1 MLIKNT
7 GADTIGTSNPVLVD
21 CPPMKGAE
29 TMLRQSDKITA
40 LYCRLSRD
48 DELQGDSNSIVNQK
62 AILSKYAKENH
73 FPNPQFFVDDGYS
86 GANFDR
92 PSWSELVAL
101 IEDEKVGVLIVKDM
115 SRLGR
120 DYLRVGLYTDVLFP
134 EKGVRFIAISNGID
148 SAQQQENDFTPFLNI
163 INEGYCRDTSK
174 KIRAVMKS
182 KGEAGEHLC
191 TNPPY
196 GYMKDPDNKK
206 QWIVDGE
213 AAEVVKRIFALCLDG
228 YGPSQIARILKE
240 DKVITP
246 TIHFQQTGRATRN
259 APPDN
264 PYNWT
269 SDTIADILE
278 RPEYQGHT
286 VNFKTYK
293 QSYKSKR
300 TCYNPEEKWLVFENT
315 HEAIIDADTWARV
328 QELRKNKRRPARTG
342 KTNMFSG
349 IVRCAD
355 CGEKL
360 YYCTSKNFEAR
371 QDHFVCSTS
380 RLKGKAVCSTHF
392 IRAVV
397 LEQGV
402 LAHMRLTIACVA
414 NHEEQFRKA
423 MGAKQK
429 AEAKKELAAKRRQLT
444 QAERRIEELDRLFK
458 RIYEDNANGKLSD
471 SRFQMLADDYE
482 QEQEELREKLLRLNE
497 EINEQEEQSENID
510 RFISK
515 VRKYLDLDELTPAVL
530 NDMVKAVYVHAPDK
544 SKGHREQQIDI
555 SYDLVGILP
564 ASLLNNL
571 QNGETA

>member
-1 MLIKNT
+1 MSI
-7 GADTIGTSNPVLVD
+7 SNPVMAD
-21 CPPMKGAE
+21 CPPRKGAE

-62 AILSKYAKENH
+62 AILSKYAEENH
-73 FPNPQFFVDDGYS
+73 FSNTVFFVDDGYS
-86 GANFDR
+86 GTSFER
-92 PSWSELVAL
+92 PSWLEL
-101 IEDEKVGVLIVKDM
+101 IEKIENGEVATLIVKDM

-120 DYLRVGLYTDVLFP
+120 DYLKVGFYTEILFV
-134 EKGVRFIAISNGID
+134 EKGVRFIAINNGID
-148 SAQQQENDFTPFLNI
+148 SANQQDSDFTPFLNI
-163 INEGYCRDTSK
+163 INEWYAKDTSK
-174 KIRAVMKS
+174 KIRVVMKS

-196 GYMKDPDNKK
+196 GYMKDPENKK
-206 QWIVDGE
+206 RWIIDPE

-228 YGPSQIARILKE
+228 YGPSQIARILKS
-240 DKVITP
+240 DKVLIP
-246 TIHFQQTGRATRN
+246 TAYWQAQGKTVNHSV
-259 APPDN
+259 PEN
-264 PYNWT
+264 PYLWVSAT
-269 SDTIADILE
+269 VADILE
-278 RPEYQGHT
+278 KKDYLGHT

-293 QSYKSKR
+293 QSYKSKKKL
-300 TCYNPEEKWLVFENT
+300 YNPEEKQLVFENT
-315 HEAIIDADTWARV
+315 HEAIVDADTWKRV
-328 QELRKNKRRPARTG
+328 QELRKNKRRPTRTG

-360 YYCTSKNFEAR
+360 YYCTSRNFEAR

-380 RLKGKAVCSTHF
+380 RLKGKEVCATHF

-402 LAHMRLTIACVA
+402 LAHMRMTITCVA

-423 MGAKQK
+423 IGAKQK

-471 SRFQMLADDYE
+471 SRFQMLSDDYE
-482 QEQEELREKLLRLNE
+482 QEQKELREKLLRLNE
-497 EINEQEEQSENID
+497 EITKQEEQVENID
-510 RFISK
+510 RFIGK

-530 NDMVKAVYVHAPDK
+530 NDMVRAVYVHAPDK
-544 SKGHREQQIDI
+544 LKGYREQQIDI

-564 ASLLNNL
+564 ASLLNSL

>member
-1 MLIKNT
+1 M
-7 GADTIGTSNPVLVD
+7 GTSNPVMAD
-21 CPPMKGAE
+21 CPPRKGAE
-29 TMLRQSDKITA
+29 NMLRQSDKITA

-48 DELQGDSNSIVNQK
+48 DELTGDSNSIVNQK

-73 FPNPQFFVDDGYS
+73 FSNPLFFVDDGYS
-86 GANFDR
+86 GTNFNR
-92 PSWSELVAL
+92 PSWNELL
-101 IEDEKVGVLIVKDM
+101 EKIENGEVSTLIVKDM

-120 DYLRVGLYTDVLFP
+120 DYLKVGFYTEILFV
-134 EKGVRFIAISNGID
+134 EKGVRFIAINNGID
-148 SAQQQENDFTPFLNI
+148 SANQQDSDFTPFLNI
-163 INEGYCRDTSK
+163 INEWYAKDTSK

-196 GYMKDPDNKK
+196 GYMKSPDNPK
-206 QWIVDGE
+206 QWIVDEE
-213 AAEVVKRIFALCLDG
+213 ASEVVKRIFALCLDG

-240 DKVITP
+240 DKIITP
-246 TIHFQQTGRATRN
+246 TIHFQQIGRATRN

-264 PYNWT
+264 PFHWMR
-269 SDTIADILE
+269 DTIANILE
-278 RPEYQGHT
+278 RPEYKGHT

-293 QSYKSKR
+293 QSYKSKK
-300 TCYNPEEKWLVFENT
+300 TCYNPEEKQLVFENT

-328 QELRKNKRRPARTG
+328 QELRKNKRRPTRTG

-380 RLKGKAVCSTHF
+380 RLKGKEVCPTHF

-402 LAHMRLTIACVA
+402 LAHMRMTIACVA
-414 NHEEQFRKA
+414 NHEEQFRKT

-429 AEAKKELAAKRRQLT
+429 AEAKRELAAKRRQLT
-444 QAERRIEELDRLFK
+444 QAQRRIEELDRLFK
-458 RIYEDNANGKLSD
+458 HIYEDNANGKLSD
-471 SRFQMLADDYE
+471 SRFQMLSDDYE
-482 QEQEELREKLLRLNE
+482 QEQKELREKLLRLNE
-497 EINEQEEQSENID
+497 EINQQEEQAENID
-510 RFISK
+510 RFILK
-515 VRKYLDLDELTPAVL
+515 VRKYLDLDKLTPAIL
-530 NDMVKAVYVHAPDK
+530 HDMVKAVYVHAPDK

-564 ASLLNNL
+564 ASLLIDL

>member
-1 MLIKNT
+1 MAKKEEI
-7 GADTIGTSNPVLVD
+7 
-21 CPPMKGAE
+21 
-29 TMLRQSDKITA
+29 KITA
-40 LYCRLSRD
+40 LYERLSRD
-48 DELQGDSNSIVNQK
+48 DEQVGESNSIQNQK
-62 AILSKYAKENH
+62 MYLEEYARQHGMRNIRH
-73 FPNPQFFVDDGYS
+73 FSDDGYS
-86 GANFDR
+86 GTNFNR
-92 PSWSELVAL
+92 PGFNALLEEIEAGHVA
-101 IEDEKVGVLIVKDM
+101 VLIVKDL
-115 SRLGR
+115 SRFGR
-120 DYLRVGLYTDVLFP
+120 NYLQVGYYTEVVFP
-134 EKGVRFIAISNGID
+134 KKGIRFIAINNSVD
-148 SAQQQENDFTPFLNI
+148 SANPTENDFTPFLNI
-163 INEGYCRDTSK
+163 INEWYAKDTSK

-196 GYMKDPDNKK
+196 GYRKDPENKK
-206 QWIVDGE
+206 RWIVDEE

-264 PYNWT
+264 PYRWK
-269 SDTIADILE
+269 SETISDILE

-293 QSYKSKR
+293 QSYKNKK

-315 HEAIIDADTWARV
+315 HEAIIDTDTWERV
-328 QELRKNKRRPARTG
+328 QELRKNKRRPTRTG

-349 IVRCAD
+349 IARCAD

-380 RLKGKAVCSTHF
+380 RLKGKEVCPTHF

-402 LAHMRLTIACVA
+402 LTHMRMTIACVA

-429 AEAKKELAAKRRQLT
+429 AEAKRELAAKRRQLT

-471 SRFQMLADDYE
+471 SRFQMLSDDYE
-482 QEQEELREKLLRLNE
+482 QEQKELREKLLRLNE
-497 EINEQEEQSENID
+497 EINQQEEQAENID
-510 RFISK
+510 RFIGK
-515 VRKYLDLDELTPAVL
+515 VRKYLDLDKLTPAIL

-544 SKGHREQQIDI
+544 SKGYREQQIDI

-564 ASLLNNL
+564 ASLLNDL